1 MEKLNLKEELF
12 RSIEAVNKY
21 KNNVILKVESFISK
35 KQPVDEFNIESGNG
49 ELIFM
54 YLNDVRDPV
63 LVLENVDGQT
73 ICKELAHVLEV
84 LEIYYD
90 MPKVQLLSSNIKF
103 ASLAKDDLLKL
114 NYSAEEIIQYFSP
127 FLNSKSNQDYLVL
140 NGKRNHEWR
149 ETWQQKYC

>member
-84 LEIYYD
+84 LEIYY
-90 MPKVQLLSSNIKF
+90 
-103 ASLAKDDLLKL
+103 
-114 NYSAEEIIQYFSP
+114 
-127 FLNSKSNQDYLVL
+127 
-140 NGKRNHEWR
+140 
-149 ETWQQKYC
+149 